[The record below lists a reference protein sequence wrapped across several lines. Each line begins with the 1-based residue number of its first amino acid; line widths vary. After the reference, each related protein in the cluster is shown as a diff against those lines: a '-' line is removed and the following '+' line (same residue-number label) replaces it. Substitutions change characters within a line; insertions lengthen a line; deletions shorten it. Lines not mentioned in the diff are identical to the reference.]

1 MRSKTA
7 KFDLE
12 TELEAM
18 RKRWAVKSYA
28 KRHGKE
34 LSSESRAAW
43 VAWFS
48 YGWYV
53 PGPVLRRDTAAA
65 EVILG
70 E

>member
-1 MRSKTA
+1 MKSKTA
-7 KFDLE
+7 KFDLQ

-34 LSSESRAAW
+34 LSPESRAAW
-43 VAWFS
+43 VAHFS

-53 PGPVLRRDTAAA
+53 PDEQIFHTT
-65 EVILG
+65 
-70 E
+70 